1 MKMAKQAYDVCMWG
15 FLGSLWMWQLGAR
28 MFPRWFGWEQ
38 WYLFLGLTLAFLLGC
53 ILTYRKT
60 RGGQL
65 SLIERDRKKGL
76 LTNEECAAKRQEILK
91 DL

>member
-1 MKMAKQAYDVCMWG
+1 MKLAKQTYDGCMWG
-15 FLGSLWMWQLGAR
+15 FLGSLFMWQCGAY

-38 WYLFLGLTLAFLLGC
+38 WYLCLGLMLVFLLGC
-53 ILTYRKT
+53 VLTYRKT

-65 SLIERDRKKGL
+65 ALIERDRKKGL
-76 LTNEECAAKRQEILK
+76 LTIEDYMAKRQEILK